1 MKMRATYKERWREEA
16 FVLGRATD
24 RQTLFRYYKIMLD
37 EMLPTKHFNIFEFEK
52 STKWK
57 TNKKYLCGLSYNK
70 IMQKF

>member
-37 EMLPTKHFNIFEFEK
+37 EMLPTKHFYIFGIRKEHEMK
-52 STKWK
+52 
-57 TNKKYLCGLSYNK
+57 NKQK
-70 IMQKF
+70 IFMWALV